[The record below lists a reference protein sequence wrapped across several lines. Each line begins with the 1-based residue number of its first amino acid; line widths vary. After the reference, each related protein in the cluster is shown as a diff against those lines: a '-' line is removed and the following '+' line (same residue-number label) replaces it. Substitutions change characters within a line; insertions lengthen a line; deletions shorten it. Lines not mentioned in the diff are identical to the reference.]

1 MYKVELDDY
10 GCLIVSEG
18 CCNPE
23 YLIPAFLSFLS
34 DYTETEEEAK
44 EVQALFAEYEGYK
57 AMEYYEGGEFMGEMC
72 DFLYDRMQDIAPEG
86 TYFGGSEGDS
96 ACIGFWTDTENDF

>member
-1 MYKVELDDY
+1 MHKVELNDY
-10 GCLIVSEG
+10 GYLVVSEG

-34 DYTETEEEAK
+34 DYTETEAEDREI
-44 EVQALFAEYEGYK
+44 QALFAEYEVYK
-57 AMEYYEGGEFMGEMC
+57 AMEYYEGEECMSEMLC
-72 DFLYDRMQDIAPEG
+72 FLYDMMGELSPDG
-86 TYFGGSEGDS
+86 VYFGGSEGDP